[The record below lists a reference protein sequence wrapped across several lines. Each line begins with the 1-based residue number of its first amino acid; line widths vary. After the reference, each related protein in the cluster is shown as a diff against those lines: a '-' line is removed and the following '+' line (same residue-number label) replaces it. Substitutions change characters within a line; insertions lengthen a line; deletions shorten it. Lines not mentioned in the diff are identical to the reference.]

1 MGKDKKVI
9 EYLESVI
16 DTVTAAVFF
25 LLFALGAYALL
36 DTHMVNKSAEVDEEV
51 TALAPSD
58 DESAVDFSEL
68 KAINPEIVGWI
79 KINDTN
85 INYPIMQ
92 TTDNSKYLVHNY
104 RDEYSTSG
112 GIFVDTRNNEFSD
125 DFTIIY
131 GHRMDGSLMFGSI
144 ADFSDQEFFNN
155 HQAGVLYT
163 STDTYD
169 LQITSYAVLN
179 IENTNIYK
187 LGLNSNGRNPE
198 VLQEIIQNSRQFNSS
213 SQNDENKFILL
224 STCDADSRHYR
235 DVLLFSATKR

>member
-1 MGKDKKVI
+1 MSKDKKI
-9 EYLESVI
+9 IGYLESVI

-169 LQITSYAVLN
+169 LQIVGYAVLN
-179 IENTNIYK
+179 IENTNVYK

-198 VLQEIIQNSRQFNSS
+198 VLREITQNSRQFNNL
-213 SQNDENKFILL
+213 SQNNESKLILL

-235 DVLLFSATKR
+235 DVLLFNATKR

>member
-1 MGKDKKVI
+1 MSKEKKIVG
-9 EYLESVI
+9 YLESVI

-25 LLFALGAYALL
+25 LLFALGVYALL
-36 DTHMVNKSAEVDEEV
+36 DTHMVNKSAEVDEEIA
-51 TALAPSD
+51 ALAPD
-58 DESAVDFSEL
+58 DESTVDFSEL
-68 KAINPEIVGWI
+68 KAVNPEIIGWI

-169 LQITSYAVLN
+169 LQIVGYAVLN
-179 IENTNIYK
+179 IENTNVYK

-198 VLQEIIQNSRQFNSS
+198 VLREIIQNSRQFNNL
-213 SQNDENKFILL
+213 SQNNESKLILL

-235 DVLLFSATKR
+235 DVLLFNATKR